1 MDTIDILSTIRWVDM
16 HESLGV
22 DANLITDL
30 IVAVVEPR
38 VPNDTSLINECFESL
53 GDSHKIVAGLFS

>member
-1 MDTIDILSTIRWVDM
+1 M

-30 IVAVVEPR
+30 IVAVVKPR
-38 VPNDTSLINECFESL
+38 VLNDTLLINECFESL
-53 GDSHKIVAGLFS
+53 GEWHKIVAGLFSR

>member
-1 MDTIDILSTIRWVDM
+1 MDTIDILSTIRWAGM

-22 DANLITDL
+22 DANLITGL

-38 VPNDTSLINECFESL
+38 VPNDTLLINECFESL
-53 GDSHKIVAGLFS
+53 GEWHKIVAGLFS

>member
-1 MDTIDILSTIRWVDM
+1 M

-30 IVAVVEPR
+30 IVAVVKPG
-38 VPNDTSLINECFESL
+38 VLNDTLLINECFESL
-53 GDSHKIVAGLFS
+53 GEWHKIVAGLFS